1 MLPEMRPTSELLY
14 LHKDG
19 AVVVGIRVNVV
30 GVVLIVNGVTLD
42 VVVHDVVVIVV
53 VVSNVVEVIVV
64 VVVV

>member
-1 MLPEMRPTSELLY
+1 MKPSSQLLY
-14 LHKDG
+14 LHENG
-19 AVVVGIRVNVV
+19 AVVVGMRVNVV

-53 VVSNVVEVIVV
+53 VVLIVVKVIVV